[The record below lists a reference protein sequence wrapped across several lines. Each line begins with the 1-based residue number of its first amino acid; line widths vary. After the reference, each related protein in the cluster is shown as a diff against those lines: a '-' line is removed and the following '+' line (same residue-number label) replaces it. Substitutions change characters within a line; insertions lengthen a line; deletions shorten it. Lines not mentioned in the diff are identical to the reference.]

1 MGILLWKDRLIVCN
15 RGGGM
20 LDTVITAGK
29 FSPSLLTEYGIEEM
43 MKMKVV
49 RITKVISEILYPTL

>member
-1 MGILLWKDRLIVCN
+1 
-15 RGGGM
+15 M